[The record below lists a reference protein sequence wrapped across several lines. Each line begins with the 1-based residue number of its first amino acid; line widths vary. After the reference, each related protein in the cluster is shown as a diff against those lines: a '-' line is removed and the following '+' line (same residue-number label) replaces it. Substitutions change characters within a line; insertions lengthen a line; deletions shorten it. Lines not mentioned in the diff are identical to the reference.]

1 MRLRGVLAGVGM
13 TAMLL
18 AGAGSASADPAQSK
32 KSQTLVVECDS
43 GIGTVEV
50 VTNGNGEWTPGH
62 VRMNNQVLIPYEFH
76 FSGSFTPPGGPTE
89 FFSEDSVKKAP
100 RNGRLATC
108 TFSGEGE
115 DESGSFEFSGIVK
128 VSYTPAR

>member
-1 MRLRGVLAGVGM
+1 MRFRGFLVGVGAGV
-13 TAMLL
+13 MLL
-18 AGAGSASADPAQSK
+18 AGSGSASADPAKSK
-32 KSQTLVVECDS
+32 NAEIIPIECDS

-76 FSGSFTPPGGPTE
+76 ISGSFTPPGGPTE
-89 FFSEDSVKKAP
+89 SFSEDLVKKAP

-108 TFSGEGE
+108 TFSDEGA
-115 DESGSFEFSGIVK
+115 DESGSFVFSGIVK
-128 VSYTPAR
+128 VSYTPTR